1 MMRRLLHWTTG
12 HLVVVV
18 ATTLMVSGFG
28 VWSFLRLQVDAIP
41 DITGVQVQI
50 NTTVPAFAPEEIERL
65 VTLPIERAMAGQP
78 GLRDM
83 RSLTKTGLSQVTL
96 IYEDGT
102 DQLRARQFV
111 TERLTT
117 ARDMLPSGTSPRLAP
132 ITTGLGEI
140 WYYTLNWT
148 QPPADMDEQ
157 QQLMELYEAQEYTVK
172 PMLRAIQGVADVNSN
187 GGFERQFVVEPDL
200 PRLTAA
206 GITPSELG
214 QAIGANVENAGGGTI
229 TQNGQRFSVR
239 TEARVTT
246 AEMIRVLPVKF
257 AGGVRPLTVGDLA
270 TITIGHA
277 PRDGAA
283 TANGQETVLG
293 TVMML
298 VGQNSRQV
306 ARRVDAQL
314 PDLRAALPKG
324 MILQVQ
330 YDRSELVDRTV
341 ATVERNLS
349 HGALLVAVVLLIM
362 VGNWRAA
369 LIVTLVIPL
378 SFLMMITD
386 MNALGISGNLMSL
399 GALDF
404 GLVVDGA
411 IVVVENAMRMM
422 SEANAAKGR
431 ELTARERRAIVIDA
445 TDSVA
450 RPVFFGIAIIALVYM
465 PVLSLGGVEGKLF
478 QPMAEAV
485 MLALASAMI
494 VTFTLVPALSAWLLR
509 GEKAIKQSN
518 GPENENKND
527 AVSST
532 ACNSGGHDVGH
543 GGGLSGFIVRGYV
556 PVLDFALRH
565 PATMVGFAIVLL
577 GGSLAVFQ
585 TLGAQFTPRLDE
597 GSITAMVYKPV
608 GMSLDRSLAIEQET
622 EQEILR
628 RFPQVTRT
636 FSRIGTSAVATDPM
650 PPNENDLYIFYKP
663 LDQWPKDLGMPRD
676 KAELVAAI
684 EKAATALAPEQSF
697 LFAQPIEMRFNE
709 MLEGTRADLSVKIF
723 GDDYDVLEKL
733 AAQAREELQGLPGT
747 TNVEFEAADRTRS
760 MVFEMDRDALV
771 RLGLSTA
778 EVNRAITSAIAGD
791 EVGFISEGEHRH
803 SIVVRLPE
811 AKRADNKSILSVPL
825 RVGTTGLV
833 LLDRVV
839 KLREIRTV
847 EPIIHDNAKRRAA
860 LMVNL
865 NTSDIEGYVATAR
878 ARLDSKL
885 KLPESYRIEF
895 GGQFRQ
901 LEAARA
907 RLMIV
912 VPAALLMIFVLVY
925 FALGSVR
932 HAAIVYT
939 GIPFAVTGGILA
951 LWLHDMPF
959 SITAA
964 IGFIALSG
972 IAMLNGLVLVDHI
985 NTLRRTLPLADAV
998 RQAAIDRLRPVLST
1012 ALVAGI
1018 GFAPMAMAQ
1027 GAGAEVQ
1034 RPLATVVIGGIISST
1049 ALTLLLL
1056 PTVYRWIERHSARRR
1071 KKKDLPNAMSP
1082 QLTGIA
1088 DVPASVR
1095 DLANH

>member
-1 MMRRLLHWTTG
+1 MRRLLHWTTG
-12 HLVVVV
+12 HLAAVVVIMLTV
-18 ATTLMVSGFG
+18 AGVGF
-28 VWSFLRLQVDAIP
+28 WSFLRLQVDAVP

-50 NTTVPAFAPEEIERL
+50 NTMVPAFAPEEIERL

-78 GLRDM
+78 GLREM

-111 TERLTT
+111 TERLT
-117 ARDMLPSGTSPRLAP
+117 AVRDTLPSGASSRLAP

-140 WYYTLNWT
+140 WYYTLAWA
-148 QPPADMDEQ
+148 QPHAGMDEQ
-157 QQLMELYEAQEYTVK
+157 LQLMELYEAQEYIVK
-172 PMLRAIQGVADVNSN
+172 PMLRAVQGVAEINSN
-187 GGFERQFVVEPDL
+187 GGLERQFVVEPDL
-200 PRLTAA
+200 SRLAAA

-214 QAIGANVENAGGGTI
+214 QAVGANVENAGGGTI
-229 TQNGQRFSVR
+229 VQNGQRFTVR

-246 AEMIRVLPVKF
+246 ADMIRALPVKF
-257 AGGVRPLTVGDLA
+257 AGGTRPLTVGDLA
-270 TITIGHA
+270 TVTIGHA
-277 PRDGAA
+277 PREGAA
-283 TANGQETVLG
+283 TANGKETVLG

-298 VGQNSRQV
+298 VGQNSREV
-306 ARRVDAQL
+306 AKRVDAQL
-314 PDLRAALPKG
+314 ADVRAALPKG

-341 ATVERNLS
+341 ATVERNLGE
-349 HGALLVAVVLLIM
+349 GALLVAVVLFVM

-378 SFLMMITD
+378 AFLMMIIG
-386 MNALGISGNLMSL
+386 MNRLGISGNLMSL

-411 IVVVENAMRMM
+411 IVVAENALRMM
-422 SEANAAKGR
+422 NEAAAMEGR
-431 ELTARERRAIVIDA
+431 ALTARERREIVIDA
-445 TDSVA
+445 TDGVA
-450 RPVFFGIAIIALVYM
+450 RPVFFGIAIIALVYV

-485 MLALASAMI
+485 MLALTSAMV

-509 GEKAIKQSN
+509 
-518 GPENENKND
+518 ENVVKLPPGSGNTNDPDSSPGNKKEALD
-527 AVSST
+527 A
-532 ACNSGGHDVGH
+532 AYRGGFT
-543 GGGLSGFIVRGYV
+543 GLIMRGYL
-556 PVLDFALRH
+556 PVLGFALRH
-565 PATMVGFAIVLL
+565 PAVMIASAGALL
-577 GGSLAVFQ
+577 AVALMVFQ

-608 GMSLDRSLAIEQET
+608 GMSLGRSLEIEQNI

-663 LDQWPKDLGMPRD
+663 LDQWPNDAGMPRN

-684 EKAATALAPEQSF
+684 EKAAIAVAPEQSF

-723 GDDYDVLEKL
+723 GNDYDVLEKL
-733 AAQAREELQGLPGT
+733 AAQARRELQGLPGT
-747 TNVEFEAADRTRS
+747 ANVAFETAARTRS
-760 MVFEMDRDALV
+760 MVVEIDHDALV
-771 RLGLSTA
+771 RLGLGAA
-778 EVNRAITSAIAGD
+778 EVNRAIQSAIAGD
-791 EVGFISEGEHRH
+791 EVGFIAEGERRH
-803 SIVVRLPE
+803 SIVIRLPE
-811 AKRADNKSILSVPL
+811 AARADSNAIMSLPL
-825 RVGTTGLV
+825 RVGSAGLV
-833 LLDRVV
+833 PLGRVAR
-839 KLREIRTV
+839 LREMRMV
-847 EPIIHDNAKRRAA
+847 EPILHDNAKRRAA

-865 NTSDIEGYVATAR
+865 NTNDIEGYVAAAR
-878 ARLDSKL
+878 AQLGSKL
-885 KLPESYRIEF
+885 ELPDSYLIEF

-912 VPAALLMIFVLVY
+912 VPAALLLIFMLVY
-925 FALGSVR
+925 SAIGSLR
-932 HAAIVYT
+932 QAAIIYT
-939 GIPFAVTGGILA
+939 GIPFAITGGILA
-951 LWLHDMPF
+951 LWSQGMPF

-964 IGFIALSG
+964 IGFIVLSG

-985 NTLRRTLPLADAV
+985 NALRKVLPLADAV

-1018 GFAPMAMAQ
+1018 GFTPMAIAQ

-1056 PTVYRWIERHSARRR
+1056 PAIYRWIEQRSENRR
-1071 KKKDLPNAMSP
+1071 KNDDLPEAMP
-1082 QLTGIA
+1082 HQLSALET
-1088 DVPASVR
+1088 
-1095 DLANH
+1095 

>member
-12 HLVVVV
+12 HLVAVVV
-18 ATTLMVSGFG
+18 IALLVGGLG

-50 NTTVPAFAPEEIERL
+50 NTTVPALAPEEIEHL
-65 VTLPIERAMAGQP
+65 VTLPIERVMAGQL
-78 GLRDM
+78 GLREM

-102 DQLRARQFV
+102 DQLRARQLV
-111 TERLTT
+111 TERLATV
-117 ARDMLPSGTSPRLAP
+117 RSILPSGSVPQLAP

-140 WYYTLNWT
+140 WYYTLDWA
-148 QPPADMDEQ
+148 QPPEGMNEQ
-157 QQLMELYEAQEYTVK
+157 QQLMELFEAQEYTIK

-187 GGFERQFVVEPDL
+187 GGLERQFVVEPDL
-200 PRLTAA
+200 ERLTAA
-206 GITPSELG
+206 GVTPSELG
-214 QAIGANVENAGGGTI
+214 QAVAANVDNAGGGTI
-229 TQNGQRFSVR
+229 TQNGRRFTVR

-246 AEMIRVLPVKF
+246 MDMIRALPVKF

-270 TITIGHA
+270 TVTIGSA
-277 PRDGAA
+277 PRHGAA
-283 TANGQETVLG
+283 TVNGKETVLG
-293 TVMML
+293 TVLML
-298 VGQNSRQV
+298 AGQNSREV

-324 MILQVQ
+324 MSLQVQ
-330 YDRSELVDRTV
+330 YDRSELVDRTI
-341 ATVERNLS
+341 ATVESNLS

-378 SFLMMITD
+378 SFLMMITG
-386 MNALGISGNLMSL
+386 MNTLGISGNLMSL

-404 GLVVDGA
+404 GLLVDGA
-411 IVVVENAMRMM
+411 IVIVENAMRMIN
-422 SEANAAKGR
+422 EATAVKGR
-431 ELTARERRAIVIDA
+431 ALTARERRAVVIEA

-450 RPVFFGIAIIALVYM
+450 RPVFFGIAIIGLVYV

-485 MLALASAMI
+485 MLALASSMI
-494 VTFTLVPALSAWLLR
+494 VTFTLIPALSAWLLR
-509 GEKAIKQSN
+509 GGKVKRSR
-518 GPENENKND
+518 D
-527 AVSST
+527 SSGEGGMK
-532 ACNSGGHDVGH
+532 SGARPCADGH
-543 GGGLSGFIVRGYV
+543 GGVRRGFGFSGLVVRAYG

-565 PATMVGFAIVLL
+565 PAMLLCLSIILL
-577 GGSLAVFQ
+577 GGSLALFQ

-597 GSITAMVYKPV
+597 GSITATVYKPV
-608 GMSLDRSLAIEQET
+608 GMSLDRSLAIERAT

-663 LDQWPKDLGMPRD
+663 LDQWPHGPRMPRN

-684 EKAATALAPEQSF
+684 EEVATALVPEQSF

-723 GDDYDVLEKL
+723 GEDYDILEKL
-733 AAQAREELQGLPGT
+733 AAQARQALQTLPGT
-747 TNVEFEAADRTRS
+747 ANVEFETADRTRS
-760 MVFEMDRDALV
+760 IVIEINRDALV
-771 RLGLSTA
+771 RLGLGAA
-778 EVNRAITSAIAGD
+778 EVNRVIASSIAGD
-791 EVGFISEGEHRH
+791 EVGFIAEGEHRH
-803 SIVVRLPE
+803 SIVVRLPDTI
-811 AKRADNKSILSVPL
+811 RADSKSILSLPL
-825 RVGTTGLV
+825 RVGATGLV
-833 LLDRVV
+833 PLERVAS
-839 KLREIRTV
+839 LREVRTV
-847 EPIIHDNAKRRAA
+847 EPILHDNAKRRAA

-865 NTSDIEGYVATAR
+865 NTSDIEGYVAAAR
-878 ARLDSKL
+878 ARLDSTL

-907 RLMIV
+907 RLAIV
-912 VPAALLMIFVLVY
+912 VPITLAMIFALVY
-925 FALGSVR
+925 SAVGSVR
-932 HAAIVYT
+932 QAAIIYM
-939 GIPFAVTGGILA
+939 GIPFAITGGILA
-951 LWLHDMPF
+951 LWLQDMPF

-972 IAMLNGLVLVDHI
+972 IAMLNGLVLLDHI
-985 NTLRRTLPLADAV
+985 NGLRRTLPLNEAV

-1018 GFAPMAMAQ
+1018 GFAPMAVAT

-1049 ALTLLLL
+1049 VLTLLLL
-1056 PTVYRWIERHSARRR
+1056 PTVYCWMERRSASRAEKADRRSEISQSTITTSS
-1071 KKKDLPNAMSP
+1071 DP
-1082 QLTGIA
+1082 Q
-1088 DVPASVR
+1088 
-1095 DLANH
+1095 